1 MNVFGSAHVVVGPHG
16 AGLANLLMCPD
27 GTSLVMLPSCDEKGC
42 PSAADSYFGYL
53 ASALNFDVRIFFFD
67 FRNLV
72 QINSQQYI
80 LTAFIFLFVIFLN
93 VTTSF
98 LCIVQV
104 KVTTERGPYSTF
116 YGNYTV
122 GVGEVGDEVVDGII
136 DAVEEVL
143 SSRGLWEIGYRKEEE
158 TFGGESLGLEL

>member
-53 ASALNFDVRIFFFD
+53 ASALNFDVRNFFFFD
-67 FRNLV
+67 FRNMPFV

-80 LTAFIFLFVIFLN
+80 LTAFIFLFVIF
-93 VTTSF
+93 
-98 LCIVQV
+98 
-104 KVTTERGPYSTF
+104 
-116 YGNYTV
+116 
-122 GVGEVGDEVVDGII
+122 
-136 DAVEEVL
+136 
-143 SSRGLWEIGYRKEEE
+143 
-158 TFGGESLGLEL
+158 

>member
-53 ASALNFDVRIFFFD
+53 ASALNFDVRNFFLVD
-67 FRNLV
+67 FRNMV

-80 LTAFIFLFVIFLN
+80 LTAFVFLFVIF
-93 VTTSF
+93 
-98 LCIVQV
+98 
-104 KVTTERGPYSTF
+104 
-116 YGNYTV
+116 
-122 GVGEVGDEVVDGII
+122 
-136 DAVEEVL
+136 
-143 SSRGLWEIGYRKEEE
+143 
-158 TFGGESLGLEL
+158 

>member
-1 MNVFGSAHVVVGPHG
+1 M
-16 AGLANLLMCPD
+16 
-27 GTSLVMLPSCDEKGC
+27 
-42 PSAADSYFGYL
+42 
-53 ASALNFDVRIFFFD
+53 
-67 FRNLV
+67 V
-72 QINSQQYI
+72 QINSQTVYTDCFCFSLCYI
-80 LTAFIFLFVIFLN
+80 LN

-98 LCIVQV
+98 WCIYIQV

-116 YGNYTV
+116 FGNYTV

>member
-1 MNVFGSAHVVVGPHG
+1 MTYAF
-16 AGLANLLMCPD
+16 
-27 GTSLVMLPSCDEKGC
+27 
-42 PSAADSYFGYL
+42 
-53 ASALNFDVRIFFFD
+53 FFFD

-136 DAVEEVL
+136 DGDEVVDGIIDAVEEVL